1 VPRRLLWI
9 SVLIGTAL
17 SLTSAAAIATRY
29 LVIGSAEGGWFYH
42 YLDTVKS
49 GTAPV
54 FVVSCLVFIGAI
66 AASWPL
72 LERIEP
78 DSGRSLS
85 RVQEWALILG
95 WCVVAGLLQG
105 AVRSATPYKF
115 GDLVASDTA
124 YSFYTVARRTTST
137 SILSRF
143 ERRRQ
148 TWALHAQSNL
158 PGKLLFV
165 RGLTRISMRPE
176 MVAWLTV
183 IVSNLGAL
191 LLYVFVR
198 DLMADRFVAALS
210 AILYLF
216 TPAKLYFFP
225 LLNTV
230 TPVAVLLCACLMMWW
245 MASHRLIYAVLLGIA
260 VYGLTLFEPTALVI
274 GVLLLVI
281 LIQRIASGRFPART
295 AIIHVGA
302 GALAFAA
309 TYAALAWWF
318 GFDLIRAFAAVARD
332 ATDFNAETGRPYALW
347 VRQNLFDFAFGVGW
361 CQTVLCAAAL
371 ADGIYRWRSG
381 RGFSSMPP
389 IVLVCLSLAAMVGV
403 ADAIGVN
410 RGEVTR
416 LWIFLACLAQI
427 PAAYICRRLGRA
439 LAFGMIVVATLVQS
453 VVGTAMIAFVVP

>member
-1 VPRRLLWI
+1 MPRRVLWI
-9 SVLIGTAL
+9 SILVGTAL

-29 LVIGSAEGGWFYH
+29 LIIGSAEGGWFYR

-49 GTAPV
+49 GTV
-54 FVVSCLVFIGAI
+54 SVCVVSCLVFIGAI

-72 LERIEP
+72 LERIDP
-78 DSGRSLS
+78 DSGRPLS
-85 RVQEWALILG
+85 RVQEWALILA
-95 WCVVAGLLQG
+95 WCILAGLLQG
-105 AVRSATPYKF
+105 VLRSATPYKF
-115 GDLVASDTA
+115 GDLVASDMA
-124 YSFYTVARRTTST
+124 HSYYTVARRITST

-143 ERRRQ
+143 ERRRH

-176 MVAWLTV
+176 SVAWLTV

-198 DLMADRFVAALS
+198 DLMADRFVGALS

-245 MASHRLIYAVLLGIA
+245 MASQRVIFAVLLGIA
-260 VYGLTLFEPTALVI
+260 VYGLTLFEPTALII
-274 GVLLLVI
+274 GLLLLVI
-281 LIQRIASGRFPART
+281 LIHRIASGRFPART

-302 GALAFAA
+302 GMLAFAA
-309 TYAALAWWF
+309 TYAAMMWGF
-318 GFDLIRAFAAVARD
+318 GFSLVSAFAAVARD
-332 ATDFNAETGRPYALW
+332 AADFNVEKGRPYALW
-347 VRQNLFDFAFGVGW
+347 LRQNLFDFAFGVGW
-361 CQTVLCAAAL
+361 CQTVLFAAAL
-371 ADGIYRWRSG
+371 ADGLYRWAAR
-381 RGFSSMPP
+381 RRFSNMPP
-389 IVLVCLSLAAMVGV
+389 IVLICLSLVGMVGA

-410 RGEVTR
+410 RGEAIR

-427 PAAYICRRLGRA
+427 PAAYVCRRLGRA
-439 LAFGMIVVATLVQS
+439 LAFGVIVVVTLVQS
-453 VVGTAMIAFVVP
+453 VVGTAMIAFVAP

>member
-9 SVLIGTAL
+9 SVLAGTAL
-17 SLTSAAAIATRY
+17 SLTSTAAIATGR
-29 LVIGSAEGGWFYH
+29 LIIGSAEGGWFYQ

-54 FVVSCLVFIGAI
+54 FVVSCLVCIGGI

-72 LERIEP
+72 LERIDA
-78 DSGRSLS
+78 DSGRPVS
-85 RVQEWALILG
+85 RVQEWALILS
-95 WCVVAGLLQG
+95 WCVLALLLQG
-105 AVRSATPYKF
+105 VLRSATPFKF

-124 YSFYTVARRTTST
+124 NSFYTVARRTSAT

-176 MVAWLTV
+176 TVAWLTL

-198 DLMADRFVAALS
+198 DLLADRFAAALS

-230 TPVAVLLCACLMMWW
+230 TPVAVLLCVCLTIWW
-245 MASHRLIYAVLLGIA
+245 INSQRVIFAVLLGMA

-274 GVLLLVI
+274 GVLLLLV
-281 LIQRIASGRFPART
+281 LIQRIASGRFPVRT
-295 AIIHVGA
+295 AIAHVAA
-302 GALAFAA
+302 GLIAFTASYVA
-309 TYAALAWWF
+309 IRWWF

-332 ATDFNAETGRPYALW
+332 AAEFNVETGRPYALW
-347 VRQNLFDFAFGVGW
+347 IRQNLFDFVFGVGW
-361 CQTVLCAAAL
+361 CQVVLVAAAL
-371 ADGIYRWRSG
+371 ADGLYRWRSG

-389 IVLVCLSLAAMVGV
+389 IVLICISLAAMVGV
-403 ADAIGVN
+403 ADVIGVN

-427 PAAYICRRLGRA
+427 PAAYVCRRIGRA
-439 LAFGMIVVATLVQS
+439 LAFGLVVVATLVQG
-453 VVGTAMIAFVVP
+453 VVATAMIAFVVP